1 MDCQRRNMAASAMSK
16 ANNRDNATTDSPKC
30 HEESL
35 SQPREIIKP
44 TITELTKGVRTNILC
59 TVEGCGKILPNTP
72 ALNMHLVKSHRVK
85 DGIVNPTIRKDMK
98 GSQKLYC
105 CPIEGC
111 PRGPNRPFSQFSL
124 VKQHFMKMHA
134 EKKHKCVKCNNGYS
148 TEWDLKRHIEDCGKT
163 YQCTCGCPYAS
174 RAALLSHIY
183 RTGHEIPTEHRIPP
197 VKKRKMEK
205 LLSSSEKVNTSE
217 SACQITSATKE
228 LTETALP
235 SDTPVHILDSNPRKS
250 LQKLLLP
257 KPKMALVSVPVMQ
270 LAHLPV
276 LLPSTESGAL
286 RSVVLA
292 VDSQGS
298 FSTLHLL
305 PQTTGAVV
313 PQLDAKSLGFK
324 DSMPT
329 SRSCLGPIS
338 TGVQVSLD
346 PAGTDESAGGLGGQR
361 GRSTSTNIQT
371 DKSYLSKI
379 PTGVGVGDGMGLCSM
394 GESSVSSCSQTD
406 ISVSAQVLL
415 PVSVETQTFS
425 SRAKATSS
433 IGAQTDSQCTSQI
446 PCSSSSSV
454 PPYKTRQTQTNCAVP
469 QSEEKAQ
476 DQAIMCS
483 DLFGSDSLSVS
494 TQTALDID
502 DTLAAAGSSIYEDS
516 KSAGGMCFGVQTD
529 ELNSNNMA
537 DNQTQTMTLLSDLEN
552 ILSDSMSGHQV
563 LTETPT
569 SCGSGLGS
577 VQEQHNGIDF
587 DFEEF
592 LNAVHIQTQT
602 EESELG
608 GLGGDTP
615 LESLDIQTQ
624 TDFLLMDELD
634 QSEGPSRT
642 QASDLEL
649 FDTQTQTDLNFL
661 LSAGSHM
668 PLSSILRH
676 SSFSMS
682 TESSDTETQ
691 TDLPSFPTGL
701 SAQAPVSQGEHAR
714 LLNSTETQTV
724 TSQAEGLG
732 HLFLTSNE
740 TQTVMDDFLSADLA
754 WNMESHFSSVETQTC
769 EELCALFQHPEKPN
783 S

>member
-1 MDCQRRNMAASAMSK
+1 
-16 ANNRDNATTDSPKC
+16 
-30 HEESL
+30 
-35 SQPREIIKP
+35 
-44 TITELTKGVRTNILC
+44 
-59 TVEGCGKILPNTP
+59 
-72 ALNMHLVKSHRVK
+72 
-85 DGIVNPTIRKDMK
+85 MK

-134 EKKHKCVKCNNGYS
+134 EKKHKCSKCNNGYS
-148 TEWDLKRHIEDCGKT
+148 TEWDLKRHIEDCGRT

-205 LLSSSEKVNTSE
+205 LLSGSEKVKTSE
-217 SACQITSATKE
+217 STCQIMPTTKE
-228 LTETALP
+228 LTEGCLP
-235 SDTPVHILDSNPRKS
+235 SDTTVHIADSVNQNYNPRKS

-276 LLPSTESGAL
+276 LLPSTENGAL
-286 RSVVLA
+286 GSVVLA

-298 FSTLHLL
+298 VSTLHLL
-305 PQTTGAVV
+305 PQATGAVV
-313 PQLDAKSLGFK
+313 PQLDAKNLGFK

-329 SRSCLGPIS
+329 SRSSLGPIS
-338 TGVQVSLD
+338 TAVQVSLNSV
-346 PAGTDESAGGLGGQR
+346 GSEESASSLGGQR
-361 GRSTSTNIQT
+361 GRSTSTTNIQT

-379 PTGVGVGDGMGLCSM
+379 PTGVGVGDGISLCSI
-394 GESSVSSCSQTD
+394 GESAVSSCSQTD

-415 PVSVETQTFS
+415 PVSVETQTFT
-425 SRAKATSS
+425 SRVKATST
-433 IGAQTDSQCTSQI
+433 IGAQTDSQCLSQI
-446 PCSSSSSV
+446 PCSSSSV
-454 PPYKTRQTQTNCAVP
+454 PPYKTRQTQTYFTMP

-476 DQAIMCS
+476 DQAILCS
-483 DLFGSDSLSVS
+483 DLFGGDSLSVS
-494 TQTALDID
+494 TQTTLDID
-502 DTLAAAGSSIYEDS
+502 DSLTAAGSSLYEDS

-529 ELNSNNMA
+529 ELNPNNMA
-537 DNQTQTMTLLSDLEN
+537 DNQTQTMTLLNDLEN

-563 LTETPT
+563 LTEASTG
-569 SCGSGLGS
+569 CGSGLGS
-577 VQEQHNGIDF
+577 VQEQPSGIDF

-661 LSAGSHM
+661 LNAGSHV

-691 TDLPSFPTGL
+691 TDLPLFAPSL
-701 SAQAPVSQGEHAR
+701 SAQTPVSQGEHTR

-769 EELCALFQHPEKPN
+769 EELCVLFQHPEKPN

>member
-1 MDCQRRNMAASAMSK
+1 
-16 ANNRDNATTDSPKC
+16 
-30 HEESL
+30 
-35 SQPREIIKP
+35 
-44 TITELTKGVRTNILC
+44 
-59 TVEGCGKILPNTP
+59 
-72 ALNMHLVKSHRVK
+72 
-85 DGIVNPTIRKDMK
+85 MK
-98 GSQKLYC
+98 GPQKLYC
-105 CPIEGC
+105 CPVEGC

-134 EKKHKCVKCNNGYS
+134 EKKHKCFKCNNGYS
-148 TEWDLKRHIEDCGKT
+148 TEWDLKRHIDDCGKT
-163 YQCTCGCPYAS
+163 YHCTCGCPYAS

-205 LLSSSEKVNTSE
+205 LLSGSEKVKANGPT
-217 SACQITSATKE
+217 CQIIPANKE

-235 SDTPVHILDSNPRKS
+235 SDTIDHIPDSLNQNSNPCKV

-298 FSTLHLL
+298 VRTLHLL
-305 PQTTGAVV
+305 PQGMGAVV
-313 PQLDAKSLGFK
+313 PQFDAKSLCFK
-324 DSMPT
+324 DGMPT
-329 SRSCLGPIS
+329 SRSSLGPIS
-338 TGVQVSLD
+338 IGVQVSLD
-346 PAGTDESAGGLGGQR
+346 TASTDDSASLAGQR

-371 DKSYLSKI
+371 DKSYLS
-379 PTGVGVGDGMGLCSM
+379 TVLSGVGVGEGMGLCSV

-425 SRAKATSS
+425 SRTKATSS
-433 IGAQTDSQCTSQI
+433 IGAQTGTSQI
-446 PCSSSSSV
+446 PCATSSV
-454 PPYKTRQTQTNCAVP
+454 PPYKTRQTQTHFAVP
-469 QSEEKAQ
+469 QLEEKAQ
-476 DQAIMCS
+476 DHAIMCS

-494 TQTALDID
+494 TQTALEID
-502 DTLAAAGSSIYEDS
+502 DTLTAGGSSMYEDS
-516 KSAGGMCFGVQTD
+516 KSAGAMCFGVQTD
-529 ELNSNNMA
+529 ELNSNSMA
-537 DNQTQTMTLLSDLEN
+537 DNQTQTMTLLNDLEN

-563 LTETPT
+563 LTEG
-569 SCGSGLGS
+569 SAGCGSGLGA

-624 TDFLLMDELD
+624 TDFLLMDEMD
-634 QSEGPSRT
+634 QSEGPSRIHT
-642 QASDLEL
+642 SDLEL

-661 LSAGSHM
+661 LNAGSHM

-691 TDLPSFPTGL
+691 TDLPSFATGL
-701 SAQAPVSQGEHAR
+701 SAPTPVSQGEHAR

-724 TSQAEGLG
+724 TRQAEGLG

-740 TQTVMDDFLSADLA
+740 TQTVMDDFLSADMA

-769 EELCALFQHPEKPN
+769 EELCALFQHSEKPN

>member
-1 MDCQRRNMAASAMSK
+1 MER
-16 ANNRDNATTDSPKC
+16 
-30 HEESL
+30 
-35 SQPREIIKP
+35 
-44 TITELTKGVRTNILC
+44 
-59 TVEGCGKILPNTP
+59 
-72 ALNMHLVKSHRVK
+72 
-85 DGIVNPTIRKDMK
+85 
-98 GSQKLYC
+98 
-105 CPIEGC
+105 
-111 PRGPNRPFSQFSL
+111 
-124 VKQHFMKMHA
+124 
-134 EKKHKCVKCNNGYS
+134 
-148 TEWDLKRHIEDCGKT
+148 
-163 YQCTCGCPYAS
+163 
-174 RAALLSHIY
+174 LLS
-183 RTGHEIPTEHRIPP
+183 G
-197 VKKRKMEK
+197 
-205 LLSSSEKVNTSE
+205 SEKVKINDSTFQVIPAATEQTDTS
-217 SACQITSATKE
+217 
-228 LTETALP
+228 LP
-235 SDTPVHILDSNPRKS
+235 SDTTVTIPDSRRS

-270 LAHLPV
+270 VAHLPV

-298 FSTLHLL
+298 VSALQLL
-305 PQTTGAVV
+305 PQATGAVV

-324 DSMPT
+324 DRMPT
-329 SRSCLGPIS
+329 SRSSQGPIS
-338 TGVQVSLD
+338 TGVQVNLD
-346 PAGTDESAGGLGGQR
+346 PVGAEDSAISMAAQR

-371 DKSYLSKI
+371 DKSYLSKM
-379 PTGVGVGDGMGLCSM
+379 PAGVGVGEGLGLCSA

-415 PVSVETQTFS
+415 PVSVETQTFF
-425 SRAKATSS
+425 SRAKSTSS
-433 IGAQTDSQCTSQI
+433 IGAQTDSQCLSQI
-446 PCSSSSSV
+446 PCSSSSV
-454 PPYKTRQTQTNCAVP
+454 LPYKTRHTQTYFAMP

-476 DQAIMCS
+476 NQAAMCS
-483 DLFGSDSLSVS
+483 DLFGNDSLSVS
-494 TQTALDID
+494 TQTALDIE
-502 DTLAAAGSSIYEDS
+502 DTLCAAGSTIYEDS
-516 KSAGGMCFGVQTD
+516 KSEGGMCFGVQTH
-529 ELNSNNMA
+529 ELSANNMA
-537 DNQTQTMTLLSDLEN
+537 DNQTQTMTLLNDLEN

-563 LTETPT
+563 LTEA
-569 SCGSGLGS
+569 SAGCGSSLSS

-615 LESLDIQTQ
+615 MESLDIQTQ
-624 TDFLLMDELD
+624 TDFLLMDDLD

-661 LSAGSHM
+661 LNAGSHM

-691 TDLPSFPTGL
+691 TDLPSFAASL
-701 SAQAPVSQGEHAR
+701 SAQTPVTQGENAR

-732 HLFLTSNE
+732 NLFLTSNE

-769 EELCALFQHPEKPN
+769 EELCALFQHSEKPN